1 MGTVSSTGGE
11 PLVSKGERQ
20 GNNKGSFSWPV
31 CQSETQASI
40 YWVKRGGTN
49 YIITN
54 MCAARVG
61 VCIREIYESQHRIK
75 TIIHD
80 YAVCGNNM
88 IREQA
93 LCFVVRLHFKCT
105 ITSQPGLILSFHHQY
120 MHILFTTIEQYSRHK
135 SHPISPSFLFNLIN
149 SVTRKGWEFQCPIV
163 PGAAVC
169 L

>member
-1 MGTVSSTGGE
+1 METVSSTGKE
-11 PLVSKGERQ
+11 NWSQSERRQ
-20 GNNKGSFSWPV
+20 GNSKGSFSWPV
-31 CQSETQASI
+31 CQSEAQGSI

-54 MCAARVG
+54 MCAARIG

-105 ITSQPGLILSFHHQY
+105 ITSQALSY
-120 MHILFTTIEQYSRHK
+120 LSTISTCTSCLQQLNNTLVIK
-135 SHPISPSFLFNLIN
+135 VTPS
-149 SVTRKGWEFQCPIV
+149 V
-163 PGAAVC
+163 PPFC
-169 L
+169 SI